1 MSASPTPGQLY
12 KRLLTFVWPH
22 RVAFT
27 LSIIG
32 FIMFAASAP
41 MLAHLMGWVER
52 TLQNPTQDNILL
64 IVGALLGVYLF
75 RGIGTF
81 LGKYFTSVV
90 GTGVVQA
97 LRLQLF
103 GRMLNLPSF
112 YYDSE
117 SSGRLISRV
126 IFDVEQVNGAS
137 TRALTTVV
145 QEGMT
150 VLLLMGYLIWLD
162 YTLTGIFLV
171 IVPVI
176 GLLVSQASRF
186 FRRYSRGIQK
196 SMGEVTQ
203 VTNESING
211 YREVRTYGAKDYE
224 TQRFTKAAEQNRK
237 QVMKFSRVNAIN
249 VPTTQMVIALGL
261 GVMVYLMFQRVANDQ
276 MTTEAFLQFITAAS
290 LIAKPIRALTDINS
304 IVQKGLTAAE
314 SVFSI
319 LDADV
324 EEDAGS
330 QSLSDCNGDVRF
342 DDVSF
347 RYDKA
352 AEDAL
357 RHITLNIPAGTSV
370 ALVGKSG
377 SGKTTLA
384 SLLPRF
390 YELTAGRI
398 LLDGQD
404 TRELTLDSLRD
415 QIAIVSQQVTLFN
428 ASIRDNIAYGA
439 LRDLDDEAVFAAAK
453 AAHAHDFISRLPQGY
468 DTQVGENGVML
479 SGGQRQRIAIARAI
493 LKNAPVL
500 ILDEATSA
508 LDTESERHIQ
518 AAMEEV
524 MKGRT
529 TLVIAH
535 RLSTIEQADNIV
547 VIESG
552 EIIEQGSHNELLAK
566 GGDYTQLHQLQF
578 TDPQPSAA
586 DAR

>member
-1 MSASPTPGQLY
+1 
-12 KRLLTFVWPH
+12 
-22 RVAFT
+22 
-27 LSIIG
+27 
-32 FIMFAASAP
+32 MFAASAP

-52 TLQNPTQDNILL
+52 TLQNPSQDNNLL
-64 IVGALLGVYLF
+64 IVGSLLVVYLF
-75 RGIGTF
+75 RGVGTF

-90 GTGVVQA
+90 GTGVVQT

-103 GRMLNLPSF
+103 DRMLRLPSF

-150 VLLLMGYLIWLD
+150 VILLMGYLIWLD
-162 YTLTGIFLV
+162 YTLTGIFLLV
-171 IVPVI
+171 VPVI

-203 VTNESING
+203 ITNESIKG
-211 YREVRTYGAKDYE
+211 HREVRTYGAKDYE
-224 TQRFTKAAEQNRK
+224 TGRFTKAAETNRK
-237 QVMKFSRVNAIN
+237 QMMKFAKVNAIN
-249 VPTTQMVIALGL
+249 VPMTQMVIALGL
-261 GVMVYLMFQRVANDQ
+261 GFMVYLMFQRVAEGQ

-319 LDADV
+319 LDARA
-324 EEDAGS
+324 EDDNGRQTLDAC
-330 QSLSDCNGDVRF
+330 QGDVRF
-342 DDVSF
+342 DGVNF

-352 AEDAL
+352 ATNA
-357 RHITLNIPAGTSV
+357 ITDVSLNIPAGTSL
-370 ALVGKSG
+370 AFVGKSG
-377 SGKTTLA
+377 SGKTTLV

-390 YELTAGRI
+390 YELTGGEI
-398 LLDGQD
+398 LIDGQNIQD
-404 TRELTLDSLRD
+404 LTLDSLRH

-428 ASIRDNIAYGA
+428 GSIRDNIAYGA
-439 LRDLDDEAVFAAAK
+439 LRGLTDEEVERAAI
-453 AAHAHDFISRLPQGY
+453 AAHAHDFIVALPEGY
-468 DTQVGENGVML
+468 NTEVGENGVML

-493 LKNAPVL
+493 LKNAPIL

-518 AAMEEV
+518 AAMQEV

-535 RLSTIEQADNIV
+535 RLSTIEQADQIV
-547 VIESG
+547 VVDAGRIV
-552 EIIEQGSHNELLAK
+552 EQGSHAELLSRQGA
-566 GGDYTQLHQLQF
+566 YSQLHQLQF
-578 TDPQPSAA
+578 AEGATPGTTGEASAEA
-586 DAR
+586 DGQ